1 MRKKKQMRI
10 LAFLTAMMLVS
21 GLFNYQVFA
30 KDNQSQKSM
39 TNETTNETNETIEEI
54 SEEEFIEALAKDRNI
69 TYDEAK
75 AQVYEKKA
83 HNPYLQMRGPLY
95 KQVYQTRSLTRK
107 GPNGVN
113 LLARVKVS
121 AVIETAT
128 AKTIEFGEIIL
139 TDVTTTG
146 TGSFVRFSGEKAARI
161 DSKTKITMFVLGEIY
176 LDISSSIT
184 ISGGNLIQVS
194 AGASGTIRYK
204 WLVDET
210 FTFYA

>member
-1 MRKKKQMRI
+1 MKKKQMKA

-39 TNETTNETNETIEEI
+39 TNESTNETIEEI

-75 AQVYEKKA
+75 DQVDEKKA

-95 KQVYQTRSLTRK
+95 KQVYQTRSMTKK

-128 AKTIEFGEIIL
+128 AKTIEFGDIIL
-139 TDVTTTG
+139 TDIRTSGTG
-146 TGSFVRFSGEKAARI
+146 TFYRFDGKATARK
-161 DSKTKITMFVLGEIY
+161 DSKTKITMFVLGEVY
-176 LDISSSIT
+176 VDISNSIS
-184 ISGGNLIQVS
+184 ISGGALTKVS
-194 AGASGTIRYK
+194 AGVSGTTRYK

-210 FTFYA
+210 FNFYA

>member
-1 MRKKKQMRI
+1 MMKKKRMRI

-30 KDNQSQKSM
+30 KDNQSQKPM
-39 TNETTNETNETIEEI
+39 TNESTNETIEEI

-75 AQVYEKKA
+75 TQVYEKKA

-128 AKTIEFGEIIL
+128 AKTIEFGDIIL
-139 TDVTTTG
+139 TDVRTSG
-146 TGSFVRFSGEKAARI
+146 TGSFVRFSGEKAAQKN
-161 DSKTKITMFVLGEIY
+161 SKTKITMFVLGEVY
-176 LDISSSIT
+176 VDISRNIS
-184 ISGGNLIQVS
+184 ISGGELIHVS
-194 AGASGTIRYK
+194 AGASGTLRYK